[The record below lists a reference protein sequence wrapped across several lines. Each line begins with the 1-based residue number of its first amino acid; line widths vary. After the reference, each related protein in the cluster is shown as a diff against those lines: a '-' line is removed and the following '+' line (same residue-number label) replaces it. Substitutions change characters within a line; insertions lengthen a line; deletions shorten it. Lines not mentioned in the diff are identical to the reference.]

1 LLELDDILT
10 GLLPFA
16 TDIADWRLSGHSDL
30 DHDQNCPDTWGRL
43 PVELDPDIEEHSPS
57 DPNDALGAPS
67 PEMTKSSKKKEKGMK
82 KAVLGL
88 SFMEKEQEKITL
100 QPNIYRKENKQHQIE
115 NQRLSSHHLRP

>member
-1 LLELDDILT
+1 MPVPVLCSRSSERSLKILALVKIWLV
-10 GLLPFA
+10 G
-16 TDIADWRLSGHSDL
+16 
-30 DHDQNCPDTWGRL
+30 
-43 PVELDPDIEEHSPS
+43 VELDPDIEEHSPS

-67 PEMTKSSKKKEKGMK
+67 PEMTKSSEKGERDE

-115 NQRLSSHHLRP
+115 NQRL